1 MWRIPPA
8 ILSGFLSVGQR
19 PPERAQRAQGAALRW
34 AGGRVPIAETAP
46 QARLRQARNAQPA
59 DCAAREVEGET
70 SARNPHAFRRDTEPA
85 RPFSAL
91 L

>member
-34 AGGRVPIAETAP
+34 AGGR
-46 QARLRQARNAQPA
+46 A
-59 DCAAREVEGET
+59 D
-70 SARNPHAFRRDTEPA
+70 RRDRAPGAPETGTQRATGRLCGP
-85 RPFSAL
+85 RSRRRNFGP
-91 L
+91 